1 MSDATNSPVDTFEQ
15 FLTVLVSIPWC
26 KQGDSVLVAVHKGV
40 PEVLDVMKDH
50 EARVFPGNINV
61 KINKSTLHEFREK
74 NEEGRP
80 VPVLLVW
87 KPDAVEIWF
96 RTHKSEEFPY
106 DTWSDAKAAAYE
118 KECVSIPT
126 SSLGEKSKQ
135 CHKQHIASSKACPAM
150 IPPL

>member
-1 MSDATNSPVDTFEQ
+1 MSDATVDTYEQ
-15 FLTVLVSIPWC
+15 FLTMLDGIPWC
-26 KQGDSVLVAVHKGV
+26 KQGDAVLVAVHKGV
-40 PEVLDVMKDH
+40 PEVLDVMKEH

-61 KINKSTLHEFREK
+61 KVNKSTLHEFREK
-74 NEEGRP
+74 HEEGRP

-87 KPDAVEIWF
+87 KPEVVEIWF

-118 KECVSIPT
+118 KECITIPT
-126 SSLGEKSKQ
+126 SQLGDKSKQ